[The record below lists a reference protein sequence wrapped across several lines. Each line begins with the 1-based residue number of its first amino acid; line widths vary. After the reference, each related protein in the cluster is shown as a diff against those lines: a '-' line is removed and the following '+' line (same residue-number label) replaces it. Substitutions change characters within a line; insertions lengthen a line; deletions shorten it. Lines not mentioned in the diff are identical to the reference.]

1 LLFKK
6 KVQSFLYMFKK
17 LILINRFM
25 QGNYFHDMLFD
36 IFTIACDYCLPGIFI
51 CARKTAV
58 LP

>member
-1 LLFKK
+1 
-6 KVQSFLYMFKK
+6 MFKK